1 MNYGF
6 IKAAACTPEI
16 VVADCIHN
24 AQAILDLMKKSA
36 AEGVRLAVFPEL
48 CLTGYTCGDLF
59 TQQTLLESVKQNLL
73 KLAEESRSLQMI
85 SVIGA
90 PIAHYG
96 KLYNCGVVL
105 YSGKILGIVPKTEI
119 PNYAEFYEARN
130 FCAAP
135 EMNGTVRIG
144 EDEIPFGKKLLFCC
158 NEMPEFIFGIE
169 ICEDLWVCRPPST
182 GHAIAGA
189 TVILNLSASNEIVGK
204 ADFRRQLVESQSARL
219 VCGYLYAD
227 AGEGESTTDL
237 VFSGHNLIA
246 QNGRI
251 LAEAQPFSSG
261 YCVTELDLEE
271 LMSERQRLTTFPR
284 QDATGYQMI
293 PFNMEKTP
301 VQLTRNI
308 SKNPFVPA
316 DSADLRDRCEKI
328 LAIQSAGLR
337 KRINH
342 THVKTVVIGVSGGL
356 DSTLALLVSVR
367 AMKESGHLPSDVIAV
382 TMPGFGTT
390 RRTKKNAIKLCESLG
405 VTLRKIDITRS
416 VRSHFRDLGQDEND
430 HNVLFENAQARERT
444 QILMDICHQ
453 TDGFVVGT
461 GDLSELAL
469 GWATYNGD
477 HMSMYGVNASVP
489 KTLVR
494 YLVRYY
500 ADYLADKQVSEILSD
515 ILNTPV
521 SPELL
526 PAAEGKISQLTEN
539 IIGPYELHDFFL
551 YYFIRHGFSPEK
563 VAWLAN
569 YAFKDTYSADE
580 IQKWLKVFIKRF
592 FNNQFKRSCL
602 PDGPKVGSVSLSPR
616 GDWRMPSDASFKIWI
631 DSLDR

>member
-16 VVADCIHN
+16 IVADCIHN
-24 AQAILDLMKKSA
+24 AQAILDLMEKSA
-36 AEGVRLAVFPEL
+36 SEGVRLAVFPEL

-59 TQQTLLESVKQNLL
+59 TQQTLLESVEHNLL
-73 KLAEESRSLQMI
+73 KLAEASRSLPMI

-90 PIAHYG
+90 PITHYG

-105 YSGKILGIVPKTEI
+105 YGGKILGIVPKTEI

-135 EMNGTVRIG
+135 EANGIVRLG
-144 EDEIPFGKKLLFCC
+144 ENEIPFGNKLLFCC
-158 NEMPEFIFGIE
+158 NEMSEFIFGIE
-169 ICEDLWVCRPPST
+169 ICEDLWVCQPPSI
-182 GHAIAGA
+182 GHATAGA
-189 TVILNLSASNEIVGK
+189 TIILNLSASNEIVGK
-204 ADFRRQLVESQSARL
+204 AEFRRQLVESQSARL

-246 QNGRI
+246 QNGHI

-271 LMSERQRLTTFPR
+271 LTSERQRLTTFPQ
-284 QDATGYQMI
+284 QDATGYLMI
-293 PFNMEKTP
+293 PFSMEKTP
-301 VQLTRNI
+301 VNLTRNI
-308 SKNPFVPA
+308 SKKPFVPA

-356 DSTLALLVSVR
+356 DSTLALLVCVR
-367 AMKESGHLPSDVIAV
+367 AMKESGRPISDVVAV

-390 RRTKKNAIKLCESLG
+390 RRTKNNAIKLCESLG

-416 VRSHFRDLGQDEND
+416 VRSHFHDLGQDEND
-430 HNVLFENAQARERT
+430 HNILFENAQARERT

-453 TDGFVVGT
+453 TDGLVVGT

-500 ADYLADKQVSEILSD
+500 ADYLADKQVSKLLSD

-526 PAAEGKISQLTEN
+526 PAAQGKISQLTED

-551 YYFIRHGFSPEK
+551 YYIIRHGFSPEK

-616 GDWRMPSDASFKIWI
+616 GDWRMPSDASFKAWI
-631 DSLDR
+631 DTLDR